1 MVWKGNVMINLNH
14 IGIMSKNKEDAISF
28 FNKILEFNIL
38 YEFQI
43 PESLSYEIF
52 KIHQSL
58 NVIVFGNSLVT
69 IEIFIFPEFKLP
81 EPNIPHIC
89 INVEDLEMFLKI
101 VNENNIEIIIGER
114 EGRKKYFIK
123 DFSGNL
129 FEIKSEGKG

>member
-1 MVWKGNVMINLNH
+1 
-14 IGIMSKNKEDAISF
+14 MSKNKKDAINF
-28 FNKILEFNIL
+28 YNKILGFKIL

-43 PESLSYEIF
+43 PEKLSYEIF
-52 KIHQSL
+52 KIQHNL
-58 NVIVFGNSLVT
+58 NVMVFGNSLVNV
-69 IEIFIFPEFKLP
+69 EIFIFPGFKLP

-89 INVEDLEMFLKI
+89 ITVEDLEIFLKI
-101 VNENNIEIIIGER
+101 VKKNNIEIIIGES